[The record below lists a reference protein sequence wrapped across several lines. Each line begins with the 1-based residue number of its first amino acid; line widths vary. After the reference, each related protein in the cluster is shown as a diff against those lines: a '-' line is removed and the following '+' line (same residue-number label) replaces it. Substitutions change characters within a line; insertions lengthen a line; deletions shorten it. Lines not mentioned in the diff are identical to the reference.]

1 LALALLLFSLEGLVL
16 SVSRRSRSLL
26 SASAALAGLLLSSAA
41 VARPPAADIDVKDLI
56 KKSVAA
62 NDSDWKA
69 LPDYSHQEH
78 DVEGKLDSDGHL
90 RNKQEKTYRVMMM
103 DGSPYNQLIAMNGK
117 PLAPERQKQ
126 EQARLKTERR
136 KRAGESQNARS
147 SRIEKYKKERAE
159 EYLLMQ
165 QMVAAFHFRM
175 AGEEKIDG
183 HDCYVLDATPN
194 PDYRPPVSK
203 ARVLMGMK
211 GRLWIEKKSYH
222 WVRVRAQVVK
232 PVEFAL
238 FIAKVRPGTEFELNQ
253 TPVDGA
259 IWLPSRFSQSVD
271 ASVLGVYEMR
281 THRDEYY
288 SNYGRIVPV
297 LASRTVA
304 SAGTE

>member
-1 LALALLLFSLEGLVL
+1 VL
-16 SVSRRSRSLL
+16 SVSRRSRALL
-26 SASAALAGLLLSSAA
+26 SASAALAGLFLSGAA
-41 VARPPAADIDVKDLI
+41 VARPPAADIDVKGLI

-69 LPDYSHQEH
+69 LPGYSHQER

-90 RNKQEKTYRVMMM
+90 RDKQEKTYRVMMI
-103 DGSPYNQLIAMNGK
+103 DGSPYNQLIAMNGE
-117 PLAPERQKQ
+117 PLAPERKKQ
-126 EQARLKTERR
+126 EQERLKTERR
-136 KRAGESQNARS
+136 KRAGDSQSARS

-159 EYLLMQ
+159 EHLLMQ

-194 PDYRPPVSK
+194 SDYRPPVTK
-203 ARVLMGMK
+203 ARVLTGMK

-222 WVRVRAQVVK
+222 WVRVHAQVVK

-259 IWLPSRFSQSVD
+259 IWLPSRFSQSVN

-281 THRDEYY
+281 TRHEEYY
-288 SNYGRIVPV
+288 SNYERVVPV
-297 LASRTVA
+297 LASHTVA